1 MPSAPTVKAPPLLE
15 GGGARPGRR
24 VTLTVWL
31 VVAVVCVVAGIV
43 LLVLDR
49 KRRRPPVEPTSPG
62 PTDDAGKPE
71 EPSPEPGSLFR
82 PNTPP

>member
-1 MPSAPTVKAPPLLE
+1 M
-15 GGGARPGRR
+15 GGGARPGRL

-31 VVAVVCVVAGIV
+31 VIAVVCVVAGIV

-49 KRRRPPVEPTSPG
+49 RRRRAEPSESSPPEVGEDG
-62 PTDDAGKPE
+62 GKPD
-71 EPSPEPGSLFR
+71 EPAPEPGSLFR

>member
-1 MPSAPTVKAPPLLE
+1 MPSAPTVTAPPLDP
-15 GGGARPGRR
+15 GGGARPGRP

-31 VVAVVCVVAGIV
+31 AVAAVCVVAGIV

-49 KRRRPPVEPTSPG
+49 RRRRPDPPAP
-62 PTDDAGKPE
+62 PPDRDDE
-71 EPSPEPGSLFR
+71 QNPEPGSLFR